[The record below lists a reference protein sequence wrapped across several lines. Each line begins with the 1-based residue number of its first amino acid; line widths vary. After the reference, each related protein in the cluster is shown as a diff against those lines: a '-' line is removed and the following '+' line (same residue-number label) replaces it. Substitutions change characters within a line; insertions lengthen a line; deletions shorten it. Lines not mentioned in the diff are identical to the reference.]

1 MKAVRCE
8 SAGRRHLLYAV
19 NVRTACAH
27 LKRGAGA
34 HGIGKAQGE
43 LNLFVGE
50 VIQMAAV
57 LHDAVKNTGKETISG
72 AGCVDRLNVKRGFRK
87 ETAAIERT
95 ASVLIHRNQN
105 QRNVI
110 APIQREGG
118 LLWFTFSGDKGCF
131 FCGNF

>member
-19 NVRTACAH
+19 NVGTACAH

-50 VIQMAAV
+50 VIQMTAV
-57 LHDAVKNTGKETISG
+57 LHDAVQNTGKETISG

-87 ETAAIERT
+87 EAASIERA
-95 ASVLIHRNQN
+95 ASVETRI
-105 QRNVI
+105 
-110 APIQREGG
+110 
-118 LLWFTFSGDKGCF
+118 SGM
-131 FCGNF
+131 